1 MTTIGLPAAWFSIGK
16 KPGIFTLFNTNFR
29 NQYTCFSSIAV
40 WTIRIK
46 KSLGFPDF
54 PCEIRT
60 VYVDEA
66 LWLPATFLRGR
77 VSFFRSPALLHL
89 GHDVSDNPRS
99 LLLYSTS
106 RVRVNVQRRFRAAML
121 ICFHAPS
128 PLVYFGLFRINTM
141 AHTLGMSIQQ
151 HQQKT
156 YSNSTFCRA

>member
-1 MTTIGLPAAWFSIGK
+1 MYLPAAFFFAAGC
-16 KPGIFTLFNTNFR
+16 R
-29 NQYTCFSSIAV
+29 
-40 WTIRIK
+40 
-46 KSLGFPDF
+46 
-54 PCEIRT
+54 
-60 VYVDEA
+60 
-66 LWLPATFLRGR
+66 FLRF
-77 VSFFRSPALLHL
+77 SALLHL

-151 HQQKT
+151 YQQK
-156 YSNSTFCRA
+156 CRSKFYTLPRTKKSHFPEKSSEKRLEMPWVKVQVHQICQSPFWHLFVTLLKMGAKKPGSRSVSLHRDTNCHPG